1 MLSKKVTI
9 ISILF
14 LVSLALIGQNANA
27 QNTAIASSLSNIN
40 TIDINLSATSSELQ
54 SFSADIKNENV
65 LINWDMN
72 NTDDVMGF
80 EIYKST
86 DASNWEMI
94 GFVDGDETVDQTFS
108 FVDATPNW
116 GINFYRIRSLNMSG
130 DYGFLKTIKIVF
142 EYTTGADVG
151 DFFPNP
157 STDGT
162 TNLNINIPDGGE
174 ATIFL
179 HDSMGKLVGTYQK
192 TIESGA
198 DTISFNLS
206 DLSYGI
212 YYAKI
217 SVNRE
222 SYIKKIMLRMSK

>member
-1 MLSKKVTI
+1 MLSKKITI

-14 LVSLALIGQNANA
+14 LVSLALIGQNP
-27 QNTAIASSLSNIN
+27 TAVSILKKSSFSKNSQSDNNVEASELSN
-40 TIDINLSATSSELQ
+40 
-54 SFSADIKNENV
+54 FSADIKNENV

-72 NTDDVMGF
+72 NVNDVLGF
-80 EIYKST
+80 ELYKSS
-86 DASNWEMI
+86 DGSGWEMI
-94 GFVDGDETVDQTFS
+94 GFVGGDEATGNAFS
-108 FVDATPNW
+108 FVDETPNW
-116 GINFYRIRSLNMSG
+116 GINFYRLKSLNKSG
-130 DYGFLKTIKIVF
+130 EYGFLRTTKIVF

-157 STDGT
+157 STNGI
-162 TNLNINIPDGGE
+162 TNLNINIPDGGA
-174 ATIFL
+174 ATIYI

-192 TIESGA
+192 MIESGA

-212 YYAKI
+212 FYAKI

-222 SYIKKIMLRMSK
+222 SYTKKIMLRMSK